1 MTIFDVVRNAILAGF
16 GMQEKVKEYIDELVK
31 KGELSESQGAKLV
44 KEWTEKVDKS
54 TSDFGKSISDL
65 GKSISELVTKTLEK
79 MNIPT
84 KDDMEKL
91 NKNIQSLSARV
102 KKLEGTPEES
112 ETE

>member
-1 MTIFDVVRNAILAGF
+1 MTVFDVVRNAIMAGF
-16 GMQEKVKEYIDELVK
+16 GVQEKVKEFIDELVK

-44 KEWTEKVDKS
+44 KEWTEKADKS
-54 TSDFGKSISDL
+54 TSELSKSM
-65 GKSISELVTKTLEK
+65 SELVSKTLEK

-91 NKNIQSLSARV
+91 NKKIQNLSSRV

-112 ETE
+112 ETEE